1 MTQTNKIIIRAVQTQ
16 DASSICDIY
25 NEYIKNTVVTF
36 EEQPISAADIVKR
49 ITQITADGLPWLVA
63 QDPQGNIVGYAYAAK
78 WRDRFSFRFTVEI
91 TVYLPANQTS
101 KGLGTQLY
109 RVLFAELHARK
120 IHSAIGGITL
130 PNPASVALHEKF
142 GMVKVGHF
150 AEVGLKFDRWLD
162 VGFWQV
168 TL

>member
-1 MTQTNKIIIRAVQTQ
+1 MTQTNKIIIRAVQAQ

-36 EEQPISAADIVKR
+36 EEEPISAAEIVKR

-63 QDPQGNIVGYAYAAK
+63 QDPQGNVIGYAYAAK

-109 RVLFAELHARK
+109 RILFKELKARK

-130 PNPASVALHEKF
+130 PNAASVALHEKF

-150 AEVGLKFDRWLD
+150 AEVGLKFGRWLD

>member
-1 MTQTNKIIIRAVQTQ
+1 MTLTNNVIIRAVQEQ
-16 DASSICDIY
+16 DANSICTIY

-36 EEQPISAADIVKR
+36 EEEPVSAADIIQR

-63 QDPQGNIVGYAYAAK
+63 QDQLGNVIGYAYAAK

-91 TVYLPANQTS
+91 TVYLPANQTA

-109 RVLFAELHARK
+109 QVLFDQLKRIK

-130 PNPASVALHEKF
+130 PNDASVALHEKF

-150 AEVGLKFDRWLD
+150 TEVGLKFDRWLD